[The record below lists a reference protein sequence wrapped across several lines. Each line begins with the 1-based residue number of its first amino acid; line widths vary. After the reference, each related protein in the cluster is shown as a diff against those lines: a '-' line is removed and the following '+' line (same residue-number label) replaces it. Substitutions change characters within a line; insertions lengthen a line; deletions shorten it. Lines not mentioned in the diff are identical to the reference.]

1 MDMAAAATRRRDTR
15 VIGLIGVAH
24 FYSHF
29 YQLAF
34 APLFPFIVAND
45 GLTYAQLGAV
55 VMIFYTTSG
64 LAMTPMGFVVD
75 RLGARTTLVLGLA
88 MLALAT
94 ALYGVTTSY
103 WVMCGLA
110 MIAGVGNS
118 AFHPCDYSI
127 LSASVSEG
135 RIGRAY
141 SVHNFGGF
149 LGYAVAPGLMFSI
162 ATAAGW
168 RPAIIVAGLCAVPIL
183 FVLFAY
189 GDVFRDS
196 AHVRR
201 EEGYKAPQQS
211 ALALMLQ
218 PPILLCF
225 LFFALI
231 AGATIG
237 LQSFTPAALRAA
249 FETPL
254 AIGNM
259 ALTAFL
265 IGTPVGILAGGA
277 VVDHMRQP
285 DLIAAIGYGIGA
297 VVIGVVAA
305 IGLPDSMIVAC
316 FAIVGATFGLAFP
329 ARDMLVRAITPRGS
343 SGKVFGF
350 VYAGLDLGSA
360 LMPAILGWLM
370 DEGRPRTLFLLVAA
384 CSMAGL
390 FSLLVS
396 RRVENRARPAV
407 PAE

>member
-1 MDMAAAATRRRDTR
+1 MDMAAAATRRQDTR
-15 VIGLIGVAH
+15 VIGLVGVAH

-45 GLTYAQLGAV
+45 GLSYAQLGSV
-55 VMIFYTTSG
+55 VMVFYITSG
-64 LAMTPMGFVVD
+64 LAMTPMGVVVD
-75 RLGARTTLVLGLA
+75 RLGARLTLIIGLA
-88 MLALAT
+88 MLATAT
-94 ALYGVTTSY
+94 ALYGVTSSY

-110 MIAGVGNS
+110 MVAGIGNS

-127 LSASVSEG
+127 LSASVSEP

-149 LGYAVAPGLMFSI
+149 LGYAVAPGMMFSI
-162 ATAAGW
+162 ASVAGW
-168 RPAIIVAGLCAVPIL
+168 RPAIIVAGLCAIPIL
-183 FVLFAY
+183 VVLHLY
-189 GDVFRDS
+189 GGVFRDS
-196 AHVRR
+196 AHVRK
-201 EEGYKAPQQS
+201 EEGYKAPEQS

-218 PPILLCF
+218 PSILLCF

-237 LQSFTPAALRAA
+237 LQSFTPAALEAA

-277 VVDHMRQP
+277 VVDRLRQP
-285 DLIAAIGYGIGA
+285 DLIAAVGYGFGA
-297 VVIGVVAA
+297 VVIGLVALTP
-305 IGLPDSMIVAC
+305 LPDVLTVIA
-316 FAIVGATFGLAFP
+316 FAVIGATFGVAFP

-350 VYAGLDLGSA
+350 VYAGLDLGA
-360 LMPAILGWLM
+360 AVMPAILGWLM
-370 DEGRPRTLFLLVAA
+370 DAGEPRILFLLVAG

-396 RRVENRARPAV
+396 RRVDARARRAV
-407 PAE
+407 AAE